1 MKCITLIAAVLVS
14 QIFEVMPAQGR
25 AVHAW
30 SSDQLNSR
38 SSLICEG
45 TVTSIQQIGAAQ
57 EFDYGGMKCPEVI
70 MLARIHVTRVFKGK
84 ADTEI
89 EFRYRAV
96 QPPTITSRQ
105 NGVAITITHFIMD
118 GPCHIML
125 VKDMK
130 FKFFLMPAPDSHR
143 FISVMEGDP
152 YDAQSV
158 TPAT

>member
-1 MKCITLIAAVLVS
+1 MKGITLIAVLLVS
-14 QIFEVMPAQGR
+14 QVFMVTPAQAR

-45 TVTSIQQIGAAQ
+45 TVVSIKQVGASQQ
-57 EFDYGGMKCPEVI
+57 FDYGGMKCPEVI
-70 MLARIHVTRVFKGK
+70 MLAKIHVTRLLKGK

-96 QPPTITSRQ
+96 QPPTITSQ
-105 NGVAITITHFIMD
+105 QKGVTIPVSHFVVD

-125 VKDMK
+125 AKGMK
-130 FKFFLMPAPDSHR
+130 FKFFLIPASDSR
-143 FISVMEGDP
+143 GYISVMEGDP
-152 YDAQSV
+152 DDTQPVS
-158 TPAT
+158 PAT